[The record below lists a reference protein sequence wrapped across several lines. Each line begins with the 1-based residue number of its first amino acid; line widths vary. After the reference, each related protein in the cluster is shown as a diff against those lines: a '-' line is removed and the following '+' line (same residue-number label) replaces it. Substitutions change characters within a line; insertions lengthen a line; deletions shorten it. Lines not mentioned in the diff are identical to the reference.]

1 MGRGVKGAY
10 IMLKYICYNWMP
22 MIADHCL
29 DHPESFYHTRGVTR
43 LHSHGV
49 FEARE
54 IKENDIVFVK
64 TDELVNGNFQK
75 HFLPQIKKN
84 FTLLSGVSS
93 YQVEKGY
100 SIDSIVSNPNLD
112 RWFCTNAPVELSN
125 KIIPVPIGFQE
136 RERVGGQQSLIDHLY
151 KCKADL
157 IDKQEKILLPYHN
170 FATNPKRQQLFDN
183 LSKLSFVDA
192 CESKLEWIDY
202 MKLLDKYKF
211 VFCLEGSGPDVHR
224 NYEALLVN
232 CIPINIQNNIEPLFQ
247 LHNLPGLFL
256 KSWDD
261 VSSISL
267 AQSHDFS
274 NVKDFL
280 TIEYH
285 ANIIGKT
292 YERS

>member
-1 MGRGVKGAY
+1 MGRGVKGACL
-10 IMLKYICYNWMP
+10 MLKYICYNWMP

-29 DHPESFYHTRGVTR
+29 DHPDSFYHACGVTR

-112 RWFCTNAPVELSN
+112 RWFCTNAPVGLSN

-232 CIPINIQNNIEPLFQ
+232 CIPI
-247 LHNLPGLFL
+247 
-256 KSWDD
+256 
-261 VSSISL
+261 ISYGHL
-267 AQSHDFS
+267 LVVHLIHS
-274 NVKDFL
+274 VV
-280 TIEYH
+280 
-285 ANIIGKT
+285 
-292 YERS
+292 